1 MAGTI
6 VCGVIDS
13 PGGSAALQLAGAL
26 SQRLR
31 LRLVLAHAV
40 DGLPPGGSES
50 LTGRQ
55 RRSGAERAL
64 ARLVREMR
72 LPDLT
77 ERRIEHGE
85 GAELL
90 ALVAA
95 EEGADLIV
103 IGSSTRGF
111 RGRQLRCAL
120 ARELEAM
127 TSVPVLI
134 APPQTRNRSEQRLAV
149 AEVSAAR

>member
-1 MAGTI
+1 
-6 VCGVIDS
+6 
-13 PGGSAALQLAGAL
+13 
-26 SQRLR
+26 
-31 LRLVLAHAV
+31 VLAHAV

-77 ERRIEHGE
+77 ERRIEYGE

-111 RGRQLRCAL
+111 RGRQLRCTL